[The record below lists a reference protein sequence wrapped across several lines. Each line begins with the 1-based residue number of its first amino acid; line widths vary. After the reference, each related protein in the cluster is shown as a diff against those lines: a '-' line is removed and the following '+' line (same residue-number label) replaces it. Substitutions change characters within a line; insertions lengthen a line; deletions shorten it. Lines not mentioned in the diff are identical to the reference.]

1 MRHLLQGITS
11 GNMKGRGSFLVTAVP
26 FLRSKNHAEMKPLIA
41 KPLVLILLAGPCL
54 AQIIQTAQAS
64 DAHQQISK
72 HLKTLEDMAESVAN
86 AGVRSYALVEVA
98 RAYSR
103 FDKAESAKLLDE
115 AFALSKTVLPST
127 GKTFLQEIICSQTIL
142 LAPARLNDFLYQTDA
157 EVRHSA
163 LRILLQRYER
173 ANDLDKAV
181 EVVNRL
187 ANEDEFPYGDADRL
201 ISKMPQNSRS
211 EKQALFARALAS
223 FRNHQHD
230 AIIPNN
236 DFGVFLTHVWRDI
249 DKNTVRDGIDSMLQE
264 ARKQAESGQ
273 NSMQITVT
281 SAKGSASLGS
291 SYEYRLF
298 QLLPVLRDIDPSA
311 AKDLLDQYSQTKQL
325 LSRYPNGL
333 SSFEDGKRDQPLISA
348 SYGGANLQTSATWQ
362 QEVEQG
368 RRIAAAA
375 ENNPQQAIDD
385 VDTLSFAFVKADTL
399 ERIADAVSR
408 KDPDLAKRALEKVTG
423 LSPELKPEEE
433 RAKYMISAAELYLA
447 MGEREDA
454 KAALELASQAVWE
467 LYKKDSDKD
476 DPNTALK
483 AFWPSVIMWQHL
495 VSMANKISANALAS
509 ILKSITDQDI
519 RLLAILG
526 LEGDKL
532 GLPSMPI
539 MTVTTH
545 KAGELM
551 YRPEG
556 Q

>member
-1 MRHLLQGITS
+1 MVRI
-11 GNMKGRGSFLVTAVP
+11 K
-26 FLRSKNHAEMKPLIA
+26 ELIA
-41 KPLVLILLAGPCL
+41 KTLILILPVAPRL
-54 AQIIQTAQAS
+54 AQIVQPAQAPA
-64 DAHQQISK
+64 DKGRRDEQVSK
-72 HLKTLEDMAESVAN
+72 HLKTLVDMAESIAN
-86 AGVRSYALVEVA
+86 PSVRSYALVEVA
-98 RAYSR
+98 RVYSKR
-103 FDKAESAKLLDE
+103 DKAEATRLLDE
-115 AFALSKTVLPST
+115 AFALSETAPPST
-127 GKTFLQEIICSQTIL
+127 GKTFLQEVICSQTIL
-142 LAPARLNDFLYQTDA
+142 LAPSRLDDFLHQTDA
-157 EVRHSA
+157 EVRRSA

-173 ANDLDKAV
+173 ANEIDKAL

-201 ISKMPQNSRS
+201 LPKMSQNSRG

-223 FRNHQHD
+223 YKNHQHD
-230 AIIPNN
+230 AILPGN
-236 DFGVFLTHVWRDI
+236 DFGVLLTHVWKDI
-249 DKNTVRDGIDSMLQE
+249 DKDTVRDAIDYMLQE

-298 QLLPVLRDIDPSA
+298 QLLPVLRETDPSA

-325 LSRYPNGL
+325 LSRFPDGL
-333 SSFEDGKRDQPLISA
+333 RSFEDGKGDQPLVSA
-348 SYGGANLQTSATWQ
+348 SYGGASLQTSATWQ

-385 VDTLSFAFVKADTL
+385 TDTLNFAFVRADTL

-408 KDPDLAKRALEKVTG
+408 KNPDLAKQALGRVTA
-423 LSPELKPEEE
+423 LSPKLKSEEQ

-447 MGEREDA
+447 MGDREDA
-454 KAALELASQAVWE
+454 RAALEIASQAVAE

-483 AFWPSVIMWQHL
+483 AFWPSAIMWQHL
-495 VSMANKISANALAS
+495 VSMANKISADASAS

-519 RLLAILG
+519 RLLATLG

-532 GLPSMPI
+532 GLPPMPI
-539 MTVTTH
+539 MTVTSH
-545 KAGELM
+545 KAGEIM
-551 YRPEG
+551 YRPET
-556 Q
+556 